1 MPSLLLIEK
10 YCEVF
15 CDFFTVVQKVK
26 VSYRNWRKAL
36 CYLTCTLAMR
46 QFAITFAEIDPTVH
60 LTNGLRKD
68 KKAVIKFRVY
78 NH

>member
-15 CDFFTVVQKVK
+15 WDFFTVVQKVK
-26 VSYRNWRKAL
+26 VSYKNWRKAL
-36 CYLTCTLAMR
+36 YYLTCTLAMR

>member
-10 YCEVF
+10 YSDVF

-36 CYLTCTLAMR
+36 CYLTCNLAMR
-46 QFAITFAEIDPTVH
+46 QFAIASAEFDPTVH